1 VPMCHSYGVEN
12 VLMGPLWGGASIC
25 CVEGFVT
32 TQVLE
37 FVTGGGVTVLPGVP
51 FMFHALT
58 ELAGPD
64 AVHALRCAYAAGS
77 PLPRRTAEA
86 FMACFG
92 IPVRNLYGATEVGSV
107 TISDVETAGLRPN
120 CVGAPMPGVVVR
132 VIDAESGD
140 AGTADGT
147 LGPDIE
153 GEVLIAAPSMLTG
166 YVDDDAPALAN
177 GFFHTGDLG
186 SLDSDGRLTITGRL
200 KLQIDIGGMK
210 VNPLEVEDV
219 LVRHPHVREAVVIP
233 LPVTDTV
240 SRLRAVVIPE
250 SGDVDAAALRA
261 FMRARLAP
269 HKIPRL
275 IEQVTSF
282 PRSPTGKVLR
292 RRLQEP

>member
-1 VPMCHSYGVEN
+1 MVD
-12 VLMGPLWGGASIC
+12 AD
-25 CVEGFVT
+25 
-32 TQVLE
+32 
-37 FVTGGGVTVLPGVP
+37 
-51 FMFHALT
+51 
-58 ELAGPD
+58 PD
-64 AVHALRCAYAAGS
+64 
-77 PLPRRTAEA
+77 
-86 FMACFG
+86 
-92 IPVRNLYGATEVGSV
+92 
-107 TISDVETAGLRPN
+107 
-120 CVGAPMPGVVVR
+120 
-132 VIDAESGD
+132 ESG
-140 AGTADGT
+140 AADDT
-147 LGPDIE
+147 LGPDVE

-166 YVDDDAPALAN
+166 YVDDDEPAIAS
-177 GFFHTGDLG
+177 GFFRTGDLG

-219 LVRHPHVREAVVIP
+219 LVRHPQVREAVVIP

-275 IEQVTSF
+275 IEQVASF

-292 RRLQEP
+292 RKLQE